1 MDQLLI
7 ALDVDSAARAMALTD
22 QLRDVAGGF
31 KIGSRLFTAEGP
43 AIVRRVAESGA
54 RVFLD
59 LKYHDI
65 PNTVAGAVRAAA
77 DLGVWMLTVHT
88 AGGADMLRA
97 AKEAADA
104 GPRIVG
110 VTVLTSLDEAAL
122 RRLGISRGV
131 AAHVDEL
138 AGLAQEAG
146 IDGVVASPLEIERI
160 RGRCGGTF
168 TVVTPG
174 IRNPSGDA
182 PDDQRRT
189 LSAADAIRAGA
200 DYLVVG
206 RPIIAAPDPRAAA
219 AQIAKQITQ
228 A

>member
-189 LSAADAIRAGA
+189 LSAAEAIRAGA